1 MTKGISCGMAN
12 PPASGCF
19 QVLARICA
27 VGLLTAALPGLAAA
41 QAMAEASHRGM
52 RDPTRPPA
60 QFLDPNDAAQ
70 AATPPDSGLQTIK
83 RTGKR
88 YLALLNGEWVK
99 PGDRSGEAVVVKIE
113 EHAVVL
119 QYPDGRRETI
129 GMYPDVELRPKEVQ
143 SRPKKAASRMAGR

>member
-1 MTKGISCGMAN
+1 MTEWNFCGMTTLT
-12 PPASGCF
+12 ASGF
-19 QVLARICA
+19 SRMLARICA
-27 VGLLTAALPGLAAA
+27 VGLLAAALPSLAAA
-41 QAMAEASHRGM
+41 QAMAEGNYRGM

-60 QFLDPNDAAQ
+60 QFLDPADAAQ
-70 AATPPDSGLQTIK
+70 AATPADSGLQTIK

-99 PGDRSGEAVVVKIE
+99 PGDRSGEAVVAKIE

-129 GMYPDVELRPKEVQ
+129 GMYPDVELRPK
-143 SRPKKAASRMAGR
+143 KAAGRMAGR